1 VSSNNEAQVGHLISA
16 RVDLGRL
23 RHIEGGHLADG
34 SKGYSISCD
43 GNMQNFGS
51 CLEKAGDLCGAQGYM
66 VVNQQGDAV
75 PFSAATGGYSAS
87 AVAASGGVQAQSG
100 MMVTRTLFVRC
111 K

>member
-1 VSSNNEAQVGHLISA
+1 MSVKIVALA
-16 RVDLGRL
+16 LGL
-23 RHIEGGHLADG
+23 LLTGCATSKEVYLADG

-43 GNMQNFGS
+43 GSMQNFGS
-51 CLEKAGDLCGAQGYM
+51 CLEKAGELCAARGYE
-66 VVNQQGDAV
+66 VVNQQGAAV

-87 AVAASGGVQAQSG
+87 SVAASGGIQAQSG

>member
-1 VSSNNEAQVGHLISA
+1 MKLKLIISSLLALTLAGCATSKEIY
-16 RVDLGRL
+16 
-23 RHIEGGHLADG
+23 LADG

-51 CLEKAGDLCGAQGYM
+51 CLEKAGELCGARGYA
-66 VVNQQGDAV
+66 VVNQQGDAI
-75 PFSAATGGYSAS
+75 PFSAATGGYSAN
-87 AVAASGGVQAQSG
+87 AVAASGGIQAQSG

>member
-1 VSSNNEAQVGHLISA
+1 MKLKLIISSLLALTLAGSA
-16 RVDLGRL
+16 TSKE
-23 RHIEGGHLADG
+23 IYLADG

-51 CLEKAGDLCGAQGYM
+51 CLEKAGELCGARGYA
-66 VVNQQGDAV
+66 VVNQQGDAI
-75 PFSAATGGYSAS
+75 PFSAATGGYSAN
-87 AVAASGGVQAQSG
+87 AVAASGGIQAQSG